1 MRTVAPVS
9 ELQALVHEAKRPLGF
24 VPTMGALHAGH
35 AALVRRCR
43 NECATTVVSIFVNP
57 LQFGRGEDLERYPR
71 TPEADQAL
79 LQELQCDVLFMPSAR
94 EVYPAGR
101 RRRVSA
107 GPLGEILEGAA
118 RPGHLDG
125 VATVVAT
132 LFDMVEPDRAYF
144 GRKDAQQLAVV
155 EALAREWERPLEIVP
170 CDIVRDP
177 DGLALSSR
185 NAYLKPAEREQALG
199 LSGGLR
205 RAERAWRDGLRDA
218 AELEALASTPGL
230 DYAYARCV
238 DPVGFGAPR
247 PGGPL
252 LLVVAARVAGV
263 HLIDNVRL
271 GESVSD

>member
-1 MRTVAPVS
+1 MRTVASVS
-9 ELQALVHEAKRPLGF
+9 ELQALVQTAVRPLGF

-35 AALVRRCR
+35 TALLRRCR
-43 NECATTVVSIFVNP
+43 DECATSVVSIFVNP
-57 LQFGRGEDLERYPR
+57 LQFEAGPDLERYPR

-79 LQELQCDVLFMPSAR
+79 LLEVGCDVLFMPSAR

-118 RPGHLDG
+118 RPGHFDG

-144 GRKDAQQLAVV
+144 GRKDAQQLAVI
-155 EALAREWERPLEIVP
+155 EALAREWPRPLEIVP
-170 CDIVRDP
+170 CDIVRAP

-185 NAYLKPAEREQALG
+185 NARLKPADREQALG
-199 LSGGLR
+199 LSAGLR

-218 AELEALASTPGL
+218 AELEALACTAGL
-230 DYAYARCV
+230 DYAYVRCV
-238 DPVGFGAPR
+238 DPAGFGAP
-247 PGGPL
+247 PHAGPL

-271 GESVSD
+271 GG